1 MFALQEPR
9 AVIQIIILAVP
20 LKIGGS
26 SLWMNWL
33 LVTCV
38 FLCPLDQQGAMLGI
52 PLVQSPSYS
61 IVHGLDLTP
70 APRMPVS
77 TQDFLAFWVGSRNPI
92 SCYCYPGWAVVLSH
106 VKKSSE
112 HILKSFRFRW
122 CFVLPRSLSTFGSRR
137 NGWSCQLLR
146 SKWLHLRQLNFKN
159 TGTRN
164 CVSNNFWAEK
174 KAETWTE
181 WPEKSN
187 ATSYLRILLPSFDL
201 AVFTAI
207 WCEIFLQLSRL
218 AIDVEGRHID
228 RIPLQ

>member
-1 MFALQEPR
+1 M
-9 AVIQIIILAVP
+9 P
-20 LKIGGS
+20 LGS
-26 SLWMNWL
+26 AR
-33 LVTCV
+33 CH
-38 FLCPLDQQGAMLGI
+38 A
-52 PLVQSPSYS
+52 
-61 IVHGLDLTP
+61 H

-77 TQDFLAFWVGSRNPI
+77 TPDFLAFWVGSRNPI

-174 KAETWTE
+174 KRRPEQSDQKNQTLPVTWESYCLLLILQCLLRSDAKFSCNFPGSPLMWRGATLTAYHCSKNCCRSWHQGWCACKKVCARELETIF
-181 WPEKSN
+181 PEKN
-187 ATSYLRILLPSFDL
+187 PTSCFHLQVAVNSHQIFD
-201 AVFTAI
+201 
-207 WCEIFLQLSRL
+207 
-218 AIDVEGRHID
+218 
-228 RIPLQ
+228 PY